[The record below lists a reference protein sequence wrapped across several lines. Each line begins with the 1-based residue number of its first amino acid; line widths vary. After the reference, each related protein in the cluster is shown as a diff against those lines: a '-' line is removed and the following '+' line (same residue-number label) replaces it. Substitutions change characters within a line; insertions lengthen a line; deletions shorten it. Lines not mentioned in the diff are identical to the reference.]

1 MGGCVK
7 ILSEGFLTFALW
19 VSQADRF
26 PSSYGTVL
34 LLPDWW
40 CTVSHF
46 LFDPLPPLADILS
59 RSENNKHFV
68 RLSSCLVRMYS
79 TVDVYLNS
87 SPPHQCSL
95 CQIVTQVR
103 ACLTGLKAEIFSQ
116 PISYASHPSKY
127 VLFFGAQHLL
137 SDESNRSAPG
147 ECVSAAAA
155 QSRSLPP
162 SLPSPRQRFVRSNA
176 GRSDKGWTPDTHPRM
191 RRLIVPNWYQTQWTS
206 KSRDYFLSTW
216 CFFLERRCI

>member
-7 ILSEGFLTFALW
+7 ILSEGDCFLTFALW

-137 SDESNRSAPG
+137 SDESNRRAPR

-155 QSRSLPP
+155 QSHSLPP
-162 SLPSPRQRFVRSNA
+162 SLHPGSASWGQMQVAAIKDELLTLIP
-176 GRSDKGWTPDTHPRM
+176 GWGASLCPTDIRHNEQVSLGT
-191 RRLIVPNWYQTQWTS
+191 IF
-206 KSRDYFLSTW
+206 SRHGASF
-216 CFFLERRCI
+216 